1 MKIIL
6 KKKKS
11 IEDPDNQISLLE
23 IMLYSTNLNSS
34 NGNMNFNNIQIINSL
49 YKSKIKEIFS

>member
-1 MKIIL
+1 M
-6 KKKKS
+6 
-11 IEDPDNQISLLE
+11 NN
-23 IMLYSTNLNSS
+23 STNLNSS

>member
-23 IMLYSTNLNSS
+23 EMLENKKGQTKKNISTDNTN
-34 NGNMNFNNIQIINSL
+34 
-49 YKSKIKEIFS
+49 